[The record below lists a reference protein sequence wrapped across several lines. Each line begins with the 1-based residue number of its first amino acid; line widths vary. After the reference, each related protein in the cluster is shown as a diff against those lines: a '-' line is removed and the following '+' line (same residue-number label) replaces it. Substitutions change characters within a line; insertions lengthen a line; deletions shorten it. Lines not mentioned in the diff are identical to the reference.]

1 MTAERARERRLVFG
15 TINIGGGGG
24 NLTPLTTTSS
34 PTEGWPPRT
43 PLCDWPP
50 LGQEIEEERR
60 ERKGVISLA
69 KLPTG
74 LMRETNQRVRVLHQ
88 EANITAHLLD

>member
-1 MTAERARERRLVFG
+1 MSHVIPERGKERKGFLQHNKYKRV
-15 TINIGGGGG
+15 
-24 NLTPLTTTSS
+24 SQ
-34 PTEGWPPRT
+34 GWPPRT

-74 LMRETNQRVRVLHQ
+74 LMRETNQLVRGPHQ
-88 EANITAHLLD
+88 EANITEHLLD